1 LQQKKSIF
9 LDGGDCMPEALS
21 KFKQRL
27 TEIWNKLDKSQRSRI
42 FLISAILIIAITAS
56 IVMLTRTTYVPL
68 LTIDDTMDVEE
79 IEKVLNEKGINYKPG
94 DGNKI
99 LVDSKDKNKAEFAL
113 ASSGITSSGMNFE
126 DAWNMVNIT
135 STESDKKHLWQNFKK
150 NNLIAK
156 LKMFD
161 NVKDADVELAI
172 PENSLFFSDTSSNK
186 PTAFVRINPK
196 GEITPEQVKG
206 IVSVVAAS
214 IEGLE
219 PANVTVVDNNFNV
232 LSTEATNGLG
242 DANSQYKMKL
252 KVKEELE
259 RNIKTLYPSKS
270 DSYDYISVVVNPFLE
285 FDKQK
290 TTKKEIGKPT
300 DIDEAIVSS
309 STQKEELVN
318 GANGGAPGTDTNPGD
333 GTVTYPYD
341 AGNNSTYKKT
351 VTEVNRE
358 FNETLTEIE
367 KAQGEINFEKSSV
380 AVTLWY
386 GQRVEDDSALTP
398 EFIEQ
403 CRQVISGAT
412 NIPVSKISISK
423 FKLAPEEVYEESLS
437 DKIRQ
442 YLDSYGYFALMILLI
457 ISLLIAVLPRRKKD
471 EEVSEEDL
479 VPEMAMADGQQL
491 NAQQEEPVPE
501 INFEEKS
508 EIKKQLDR
516 FIREKP
522 ESVAQLL
529 RNWLSEDWD

>member
-1 LQQKKSIF
+1 
-9 LDGGDCMPEALS
+9 MPEVFTNLQ
-21 KFKQRL
+21 QRL
-27 TEIWNKLDKSQRSRI
+27 TEIWKKLDKSQKSRI
-42 FLISAILIIAITAS
+42 FLISAILIIAITTS
-56 IVMLTRTTYVPL
+56 IVLLTRTTYVPL
-68 LTIDDTMDVEE
+68 ITIDDTMDVEE
-79 IEKVLNEKGINYKPG
+79 IEKVLEEKGVNYKPG
-94 DGNKI
+94 EGNKI
-99 LVDSKDKNKAEFAL
+99 LVDSRDKNKAEFAL
-113 ASSGITSSGMNFE
+113 ASSGVASSGMNFE
-126 DAWNMVNIT
+126 DAWNLVNIT
-135 STESDKKHLWQNFKK
+135 STESDKKQLWQNFKK

-161 NVKDADVELAI
+161 NVKDADVEVAM
-172 PENSLFFSDTSSNK
+172 PESSLFFSDSSNNK

-214 IEGLE
+214 VEGLE

-232 LSTEATNGLG
+232 LSAEATGGLG
-242 DANSQYKMKL
+242 DTTTQYKMKL

-270 DSYDYISVVVNPFLE
+270 DSYDYISVVVNPVLE
-285 FDKQK
+285 FDKEK

-300 DIDEAIVSS
+300 DLDEAIVSS

-318 GANGGAPGTDTNPGD
+318 GANGGVPGTDSNPGD
-333 GTVTYPYD
+333 GTVTYPIE
-341 AGNNSTYKKT
+341 GNENSSYKKT

-386 GQRVEDDSALTP
+386 GQRVLDDSAITP

-403 CRQVISGAT
+403 FKEVVSGAT
-412 NIPVSKISISK
+412 NIPVSKISINK
-423 FKLAPEEVYEESLS
+423 YKLAPEEVQEELLS

-442 YLDSYGYFALMILLI
+442 YLDNYGFLALMFILI
-457 ISLLIAVLPRRKKD
+457 IGLLIAVLPRKKKD
-471 EEVSEEDL
+471 TEEENL
-479 VPEMAMADGQQL
+479 APEMAVVGGQQFISP
-491 NAQQEEPVPE
+491 QEEPVPE

-516 FIREKP
+516 FIKEKP

-529 RNWLSEDWD
+529 RNWLADDWD